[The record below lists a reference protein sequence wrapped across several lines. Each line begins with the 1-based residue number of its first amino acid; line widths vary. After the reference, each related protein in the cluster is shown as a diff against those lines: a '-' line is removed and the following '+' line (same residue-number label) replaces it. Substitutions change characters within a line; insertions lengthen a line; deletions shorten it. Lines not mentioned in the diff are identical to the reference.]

1 VLASYVWRDLV
12 RNPRRSLAALAGIAL
27 GVGLFSA
34 VLFFIDGSSASM
46 TQRAVAPLPIDM
58 QRVLTAPL
66 GGRLHLTESVE
77 ASGRIA
83 PGQRV
88 VVRLE
93 LVNDSTSVANEVVL
107 RSEPPAGLEYVMGT
121 ARVRGAPV
129 EGGTIDNPFARGA
142 AKTGHNVGTVPPGAT
157 VTASYE
163 VVAPTAVAVND
174 GLGFQT
180 SFSSREIV
188 SPVPANAPEPLG
200 LEELAGRIAEVDGVA
215 AADQLSF
222 VDLPAGSLSADAS
235 RLPSGVRLFGFDA
248 GYVERHDDIR
258 LVDGEIVPDAALIS
272 VEAGQALGA
281 AVGDTITLAV
291 PGAAQPI
298 RLTVSGEV
306 DLRRARS
313 LFFSR
318 QGSNL
323 EDFLY
328 TPHSVVIDPA
338 MFQQDVVPA
347 LLTESATLG
356 SSRNLP
362 VREVDVQVAR
372 DRLAADPGTAVEQ
385 TRRIAVDVN
394 GIAAEQDFLIDN
406 ISNTLAVAR
415 EDAALAKRM
424 FVFLGVPGAMLAA
437 ILAGYAGAVLASAQR
452 REQAVLRIRG
462 ANRSHLVRMLALRS
476 TLLTAAGAVIGLAV
490 GFLSALAVLGGDALT
505 RASTPSLIVS
515 GLIGAGG
522 GFLAAGAALY
532 GAGLSSIRREIN
544 EDRALLFSRRPPWAR
559 FRLDL
564 LALLAVGV
572 LAVLAVR
579 ADAFGGIPGSVY
591 EGRGVDLNLWLLALP
606 LGVWIVGALIGG
618 RAFAG
623 VLSRRRTRS
632 TGFPRVVLGIL
643 ERSLRRRSWVAAQ
656 GAIVIGLIV
665 GAATSITMFTASYDR
680 AKAADA
686 RFSLGSDIKV
696 APDPTNQEAVG
707 AAFAEQIAA
716 VEGID
721 RATPVV
727 YGVENSKLRS
737 VRNEDA
743 ANVAAVDPRGFLAVA
758 AVEDDN
764 FVGMTAEEA
773 LATLA
778 DDPTGV
784 LLSTQIAEFVSV
796 EPGDPIRVLFGRG
809 TDEQV
814 LAEMHVVG
822 LFERLPAF
830 PDGADGMVNIAQLQQ
845 LVPSTVPD
853 FFLAGTTDGRTSTLE
868 GAVDGLSADLG
879 ATGRLAVETRETNLD
894 KDQSSLAA
902 LNIRGLLTL
911 DSGFGL
917 AMAIIAIG
925 IFVFGLL
932 LQRRREYVTMRAQG
946 LQSREIR
953 ALIVAETGTVTVTAC
968 LVGILVGVGMAFFL
982 VNVLR
987 PLFVLTPRLLFP
999 AGSVGVLVLLVLVA
1013 TLASSVA
1020 ASALVGRL
1028 KPTELLR
1035 DE

>member
-1 VLASYVWRDLV
+1 VLARYVWRDLV

-46 TQRAVAPLPIDM
+46 TQRAVSPLPIDM

-77 ASGRIA
+77 APGQIA
-83 PGQRV
+83 PGQQV

-93 LVNDSTSVANEVVL
+93 LVNDSTSAANEVVV
-107 RSEPPAGLEYVMGT
+107 RSEPPAGLEYMAGT
-121 ARVRGAPV
+121 AQVQGAPV
-129 EGGTIDNPFARGA
+129 EGGETDNPFSRGA
-142 AKTGHNVGTVPPGAT
+142 AKTGFNVGTVPPGAT

-163 VVAPTAVAVND
+163 VVARTAVAVND

-188 SPVPANAPEPLG
+188 SPVRANAPEPLA
-200 LEELAGRIAEVDGVA
+200 LAELAGRIAQVDGVA

-222 VDLPAGSLSADAS
+222 VDLPAGSLSVDGS
-235 RLPSGVRLFGFDA
+235 TLPGPVRLFGFDA
-248 GYVERHDDIR
+248 GYVQRHGDIR
-258 LVDGEIVPDAALIS
+258 LVDGEVVPEAALIS

-281 AVGDTITLAV
+281 APGDTITLAL

-298 RLTVSGEV
+298 MLTVSGEV
-306 DLRRARS
+306 DLRQARS

-328 TPHSVVIDPA
+328 TPNSVVIDPSL
-338 MFQQDVVPA
+338 FQQDVIPA
-347 LLTESATLG
+347 LLTESATRG
-356 SSRNLP
+356 STRNLP

-372 DRLAADPGTAVEQ
+372 DRLDADPGTALEQ
-385 TRRIAVDVN
+385 TRRIAGDVTA
-394 GIAAEQDFLIDN
+394 IAAEQDFLIDN
-406 ISNTLAVAR
+406 ISNTLGVAR

-490 GFLSALAVLGGDALT
+490 GFLAALAVLGGDALL
-505 RASTPSLIVS
+505 RASTPSLVLS

-522 GFLAAGAALY
+522 GFLAAGSALY
-532 GAGLSSIRREIN
+532 GAGRASIRREIN
-544 EDRALLFSRRPPWAR
+544 EDRAQLFSRRPPWAR
-559 FRLDL
+559 FGFDL

-579 ADAFGGIPGSVY
+579 ADAFAGIPGSVY

-606 LGVWIVGALIGG
+606 LGVWIAGALIGG
-618 RAFAG
+618 RAFAW
-623 VLSRRRTRS
+623 VLSRPRS
-632 TGFPRVVLGIL
+632 HSARFSHVVRGVLG
-643 ERSLRRRSWVAAQ
+643 RSLRRRSWVAAQ

-686 RFSLGSDIKV
+686 RFGLGSDIRV
-696 APDPTNQEAVG
+696 APDPTNQESVG

-716 VEGID
+716 VDGID
-721 RATPVV
+721 GATPVV
-727 YGVENSKLRS
+727 YGVENSRLRS
-737 VRNEDA
+737 ARNEDA

-830 PDGADGMVNIAQLQQ
+830 PDGADGMVNIAQQQ
-845 LVPSTVPD
+845 RLVPSTVPD
-853 FFLAGTTDGRTSTLE
+853 FFLARSSDGRPSTLQGAASALSGGLNGTT
-868 GAVDGLSADLG
+868 
-879 ATGRLAVETRETNLD
+879 RLAVETRETTLD

-953 ALIVAETGTVTVTAC
+953 ALIVAETGTVTVSAC
-968 LVGILVGVGMAFFL
+968 LVGIVVGTAMAFFL

-999 AGSVGVLVLLVLVA
+999 AGAVLALVLLIVA
-1013 TLASSVA
+1013 ATVVSSVA

-1028 KPTELLR
+1028 RPTELLR

>member
-1 VLASYVWRDLV
+1 VLAKYVWRDLV

-66 GGRLHLTESVE
+66 GGRLHLTESVD
-77 ASGRIA
+77 ASGQVA
-83 PGQRV
+83 AGQRV

-93 LVNDSTSVANEVVL
+93 LVNDSSSVANEVVV
-107 RSEPPAGLEYVMGT
+107 RSEPPPGLDYVPGS
-121 ARVRGAPV
+121 ARLAGAPV
-129 EGGTIDNPFARGA
+129 EGGATDNPFARGT
-142 AKTGHNVGTVPPGAT
+142 AKTGLNVGTVPPGAT
-157 VTASYE
+157 VAATYE
-163 VVAPTAVAVND
+163 VVASAAVTIND
-174 GLGFQT
+174 GLGFLT

-188 SPVPANAPEPLG
+188 SPVRANAPEPLG
-200 LEELAGRIAEVDGVA
+200 LEELVGRIAQVDGVA

-222 VDLPAGSLSADAS
+222 VDLPAGSLAVDGRA
-235 RLPSGVRLFGFDA
+235 LAGPVRLFGFDA
-248 GYVERHDDIR
+248 GYVARHDDIR
-258 LVDGEIVPDAALIS
+258 LVDGEVVPDAALIS

-281 AVGDTITLAV
+281 ALGDTVTLAV

-298 RLTVSGEV
+298 TLTVRGEV
-306 DLRRARS
+306 DLRQARS

-328 TPHSVVIDPA
+328 TPNSVVIDPA
-338 MFQQDVVPA
+338 MFQQNVIPA
-347 LLTESATLG
+347 LVAEAATRG
-356 SSRNLP
+356 STRNLP

-372 DRLAADPGTAVEQ
+372 DRLDADPGTALEQ
-385 TRRIAVDVN
+385 TQRIAAEIT
-394 GIAAEQDFLIDN
+394 GIATEQDFLIDN
-406 ISNTLAVAR
+406 VSNTLAVAQ
-415 EDAALAKRM
+415 EDSALAKRM
-424 FVFLGVPGAMLAA
+424 FVFLGVPGALLAA

-452 REQAVLRIRG
+452 REQAMLRIRG
-462 ANRSHLVRMLALRS
+462 ANRGHLVRMLALRS

-490 GFLSALAVLGGDALT
+490 GFLSALAVLGADALL
-505 RASTPSLIVS
+505 RASTPSLVLS

-522 GFLAAGAALY
+522 GFLAAGSALY
-532 GAGLSSIRREIN
+532 GAGLASIRREIN
-544 EDRALLFSRRPPWAR
+544 EDRALLFSRKPPWAR

-564 LALLAVGV
+564 VALVAVGALTVLAL
-572 LAVLAVR
+572 R
-579 ADAFGGIPGSVY
+579 SDAFAGIPGSVY

-606 LGVWIVGALIGG
+606 LGVWLAGSLIGG
-618 RAFAG
+618 RAFAWALG
-623 VLSRRRTRS
+623 RGPNRTV
-632 TGFPRVVLGIL
+632 GFPRLVLGTL
-643 ERSLRRRSWVAAQ
+643 GRSLRRRSWVAAQ

-665 GAATSITMFTASYDR
+665 GAVTSITMFTASYDR

-686 RFSLGSDIKV
+686 RFSLGSDIRV
-696 APDPTNQEAVG
+696 IPDPTNQEAVG

-716 VEGID
+716 VDGID
-721 RATPVV
+721 AATPVV
-727 YGVENSKLRS
+727 YGVENSRLRS
-737 VRNEDA
+737 ARNEDA

-758 AVEDDN
+758 AVEDGN

-773 LATLA
+773 LTALA

-830 PDGADGMVNIAQLQQ
+830 PDGADGMVNISQLQQ

-853 FFLAGTTDGRTSTLE
+853 FFLARTSDGEPSTLE
-868 GAVDGLSADLG
+868 GAVTGLTTDLG
-879 ATGRLAVETRETNLD
+879 ASGRLAVETRETSLD

-953 ALIVAETGTVTVTAC
+953 SLIVAETGTVTVTAC
-968 LVGILVGVGMAFFL
+968 LVGIAVGVGMAVFL

-987 PLFVLTPRLLFP
+987 PLFVLTPRLVFP
-999 AGSVGVLVLLVLVA
+999 AGAVALLVALVVAA

-1020 ASALVGRL
+1020 ASGLIGRL
-1028 KPTELLR
+1028 RPTELLR

>member
-1 VLASYVWRDLV
+1 MLASYVWRDLV
-12 RNPRRSLAALAGIAL
+12 RNPRRSLAALTGIAL

-66 GGRLHLTESVE
+66 GGRLHLTSSTE
-77 ASGRIA
+77 ASGEIA
-83 PGQRV
+83 RGQRFRV
-88 VVRLE
+88 FLE

-107 RSEPPAGLEYVMGT
+107 RSDPPPGLAYVPGSAT
-121 ARVRGAPV
+121 LQDAPV
-129 EGGTIDNPFARGA
+129 EPGGTDNPFARGA
-142 AKTGHNVGTVPPGAT
+142 ARTGHNVGTVRPGDS
-157 VTASYE
+157 VTASY
-163 VVAPTAVAVND
+163 VVEAETPLTVND

-180 SFSSREIV
+180 SFSSREILT
-188 SPVPANAPEPLG
+188 PVRANAPEPLG
-200 LEELAGRIAEVDGVA
+200 LQELAGRIAQIDGVA

-222 VDLPAGSLSADAS
+222 VDLPAGSLSTAEAG
-235 RLPSGVRLFGFDA
+235 LPGGVRLFGFDA
-248 GYVERHDDIR
+248 GYVQRHDDIA
-258 LVDGEIVPDAALIS
+258 LVDGEVVPDGALIS
-272 VEAGQALGA
+272 SEAAQELGA
-281 AVGDTITLAV
+281 AVGDTITLGV
-291 PGAAQPI
+291 PGASQPL

-328 TPHSVVIDPA
+328 TPNSVVIDPA
-338 MFQQDVVPA
+338 MFEQDVIPA
-347 LLTESATLG
+347 LLTESATRG
-356 SSRNLP
+356 GTRNLP
-362 VREVDVQVAR
+362 VREVDIQVVR
-372 DRLAADPGTAVEQ
+372 DRLDADPGRALEQ
-385 TRRIAVDVN
+385 TLRIADDVN
-394 GIAAEQDFLIDN
+394 GTAPEQDYLVDN
-406 ISNTLAVAR
+406 VSNTLAVAR

-452 REQAVLRIRG
+452 REQAILRIRG
-462 ANRSHLVRMLALRS
+462 ANRRHLIRMLALRS
-476 TLLTAAGAVIGLAV
+476 TLLTAAGAVVGLAA
-490 GFLSALAVLGGDALT
+490 GLLSALAVLGADALT

-515 GLIGAGG
+515 GLVGAGG
-522 GFLAAGAALY
+522 GFLAAGSSLY
-532 GAGLSSIRREIN
+532 GAGRASIRREIN
-544 EDRALLFSRRPPWAR
+544 EDRAVLFSRRPPWSR
-559 FRLDL
+559 FRLDF
-564 LALLAVGV
+564 LALLGVGV
-572 LAVLAVR
+572 LTVLAVR
-579 ADAFGGIPGSVY
+579 ADAFAGIPGSVY

-606 LGVWIVGALIGG
+606 LGAWFAGSLIGG
-618 RAFAG
+618 RAFAWRLSRLRSRSAQFPHVVPG
-623 VLSRRRTRS
+623 VL
-632 TGFPRVVLGIL
+632 G
-643 ERSLRRRSWVAAQ
+643 RSLRRRSWVAAQ

-665 GAATSITMFTASYDR
+665 GVATSILMFTASYDQ
-680 AKAADA
+680 AKAADT
-686 RFSLGSDIKV
+686 RFGLGSDIKV
-696 APDPTNQEAVG
+696 SPDPTNQDVVG

-716 VEGID
+716 VDGIEE
-721 RATPVV
+721 ATPVV
-727 YGVENSKLRS
+727 YGVENSRLRS
-737 VRNEDA
+737 ARNEDA
-743 ANVAAVDPRGFLAVA
+743 ANLAAVDPRGFLGVA

-764 FVGMTAEEA
+764 FVDMTAEAA
-773 LATLA
+773 LTTLA
-778 DDPTGV
+778 DDPTGI
-784 LLSTQIAEFVSV
+784 LLSTELAEFLSV

-809 TDEQV
+809 TDDQV
-814 LAEMHVVG
+814 LVEMHVIG

-830 PDGADGMVNIAQLQQ
+830 PDGADAMVDIAHLQRS
-845 LVPSTVPD
+845 VPSAVPD
-853 FFLAGTTDGRTSTLE
+853 FFLARTTDAQISTLQ
-868 GAVDGLSADLG
+868 GAAAGLSADLG
-879 ATGRLAVETRETNLD
+879 GNGRLAVETRETTLD

-917 AMAIIAIG
+917 AMAIVAIG

-953 ALIVAETGTVTVTAC
+953 SLIVAETGTVTVTAC
-968 LVGILVGVGMAFFL
+968 LVGIGVGVGMAFFL

-999 AGSVGVLVLLVLVA
+999 AGGVLVLVLLVLVA
-1013 TLASSVA
+1013 TLGASVA